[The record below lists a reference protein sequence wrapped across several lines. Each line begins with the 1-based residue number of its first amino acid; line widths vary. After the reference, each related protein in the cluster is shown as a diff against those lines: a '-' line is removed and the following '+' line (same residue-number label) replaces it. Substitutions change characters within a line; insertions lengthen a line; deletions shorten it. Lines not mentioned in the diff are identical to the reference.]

1 MVAVAMV
8 LPEWYSAVV
17 DYDSRGPTRSVEDYV
32 AAILQAVTG
41 VINRAIAQGQSLEEL
56 QDALMQDDQ
65 VLSQEYRLWL
75 SQVVVAE
82 WEARSLVPMPVMT
95 LEKKANHKT
104 SKTSHSNHLES
115 CVGVLP
121 QSA

>member
-1 MVAVAMV
+1 MV
-8 LPEWYSAVV
+8 LPEWYSAIV
-17 DYDSRGPTRSVEDYV
+17 DYDSRGPTRSTEDYV

-41 VINRAIAQGQSLEEL
+41 VINGAIAQGQSLEEV
-56 QDALMQDDQ
+56 QGALMKDDQ

-75 SQVVVAE
+75 SQLVGAE
-82 WEARSLVPMPVMT
+82 WEARSLVPVAVT
-95 LEKKANHKT
+95 ALDTKALHQA
-104 SKTSHSNHLES
+104 NHLES